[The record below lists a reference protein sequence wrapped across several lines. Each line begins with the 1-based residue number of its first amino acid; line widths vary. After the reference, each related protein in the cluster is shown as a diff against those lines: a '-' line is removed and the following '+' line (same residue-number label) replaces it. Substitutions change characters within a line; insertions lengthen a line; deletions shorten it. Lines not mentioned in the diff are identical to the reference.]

1 MTRDEI
7 RKRLLDILTR
17 VQRDSDAPCPP
28 LTDDTV
34 PLRDLPGFDSLSCT
48 DAEDRLS
55 TELGVDVDSIPFKSS
70 KRGHEQTIKEIVDF
84 LCREYAIGGSQ

>member
-1 MTRDEI
+1 MTPDEI
-7 RKRLLDILTR
+7 RKRFFDILTR
-17 VQRDSDAPCPP
+17 VQRDSDAPCPA
-28 LTDDTV
+28 LSDDTV

-70 KRGHEQTIKEIVDF
+70 KRGNEQTIKEIVDF
-84 LCREYAIGGSQ
+84 LCRKYATGGSP